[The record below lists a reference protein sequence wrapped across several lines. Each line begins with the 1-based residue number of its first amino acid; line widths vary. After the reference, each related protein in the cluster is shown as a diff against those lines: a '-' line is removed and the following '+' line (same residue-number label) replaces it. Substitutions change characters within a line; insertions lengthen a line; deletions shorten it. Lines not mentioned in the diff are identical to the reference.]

1 MVGGM
6 VRATVHLIDPARA
19 PDDALLEAVRGGD
32 ERAFVALV
40 QRYSALMLR
49 VALGHVRGRA
59 VAEEV
64 VQEAWTAVLS
74 GLDGFEGRAT
84 FKTWLMRILTNR
96 AKTRGEREARCV
108 PFSALAG
115 DGDDDLDGVVPAG
128 RRRLPGMWAGGA
140 GIWSALPPERML
152 AGELRARLRQAIDRL
167 PARQRT
173 VISLRDVEG
182 WSPEQV
188 CEALGVSEGNQRFL
202 LHRARSRVRADL
214 ERYLADDA
222 TSAA

>member
-1 MVGGM
+1 MVQ
-6 VRATVHLIDPARA
+6 ATVHLIDPARA

-32 ERAFVALV
+32 ERAFIALV
-40 QRYSALMLR
+40 QRYSPLMLR

-64 VQEAWTAVLS
+64 VQEAWTAVLT

-115 DGDDDLDGVVPAG
+115 EGDDDLDGVVPAG
-128 RRRLPGMWAGGA
+128 RQRLPGTWAGGA
-140 GIWSALPPERML
+140 GSWSALPPERML
-152 AGELRARLRQAIDRL
+152 AGELRARLRQAIDGL

-182 WSPEQV
+182 WSPEDV
-188 CEALGVSEGNQRFL
+188 CDALGVSEGNQRVL

-214 ERYLADDA
+214 ERYLVDDA

>member
-1 MVGGM
+1 M

-40 QRYSALMLR
+40 QRYCGLMLR

-96 AKTRGEREARCV
+96 AKTRGEREARSV

-188 CEALGVSEGNQRFL
+188 CEALGVSEGNQRVL

>member
-1 MVGGM
+1 M

-40 QRYSALMLR
+40 QRYSGLMLR

-188 CEALGVSEGNQRFL
+188 CEALGVSEGNQRVL

>member
-1 MVGGM
+1 M

-40 QRYSALMLR
+40 QRYSGLMLR

-96 AKTRGEREARCV
+96 AKTRGEREARSV

-188 CEALGVSEGNQRFL
+188 CEALGVSEGNQRVL